1 MSTSSTQRKNKT
13 TLEISTICCTTHE
26 LPEASNPSMHILHAV
41 SDAPRHADAV
51 TSGAAQIVQFEQML
65 PFFHW
70 APVQFMLLP
79 CALSNMRDMLR
90 RANTSCVYIVRRG
103 PLPMKCLDLIFDD
116 KRLAIIVLMM
126 WLLVVIV
133 SLQSIDLMHAEFM
146 TFGPTPHTKF
156 MTVSIDTWHKWWML
170 TIATVANTCVSDFM
184 SDAIVP
190 WLQNTVQDHKTKYLP
205 YRKFTCYMISQLW
218 GTYCNVMS
226 IFAIGLMTS
235 QIDFLAVRMLADL
248 ITNTFTCF
256 KFMRNKVVDKA
267 KYNMWNEDRI
277 QDVSVMLDG
286 SMVDMQ
292 MEMVQ
297 PLTKG
302 CSESQV

>member
-1 MSTSSTQRKNKT
+1 
-13 TLEISTICCTTHE
+13 
-26 LPEASNPSMHILHAV
+26 MHSLQAV
-41 SDAPRHADAV
+41 SDAWRHADAV
-51 TSGAAQIVQFEQML
+51 TCGATHTVQFEQML

-70 APVQFMLLP
+70 APVQFMVLF
-79 CALSNMRDMLR
+79 CALSNMCDAKCMLR
-90 RANTSCVYIVRRG
+90 RADTNCIYIVRCCS
-103 PLPMKCLDLIFDD
+103 PSMKCLDLVFDD

-170 TIATVANTCVSDFM
+170 TIATFANTCVSDFM

-205 YRKFTCYMISQLW
+205 YRKFTCYMISQMW

-277 QDVSVMLDG
+277 QDVSIMLDG

-292 MEMVQ
+292 REMVQ

-302 CSESQV
+302 CCES